1 MQLTQQE
8 TVILRKT
15 FLFHRLT
22 PAAYMKL
29 SEGRFTGAFRQE
41 LRTGDFLQWPEGEE
55 HCLGVVISGELTEL
69 RAPALPNRSL
79 REGSVMGVVELF
91 SNQKPMYQPVRA
103 ETRSRVLFFSAQ
115 EIRSLFESYPDL
127 MMRYINFLTARAQE
141 FRWEYLMAATPAA
154 QDRVKKYCA
163 MEMEQ
168 GPEGQYYL
176 TLPRSMSALARRLH
190 MSRSTL
196 YRALEQLQQQGLLLR
211 QEREIILPSPQE
223 LGEAL
228 EEPKP

>member
-8 TVILRKT
+8 MIVLRKT

-41 LRTGDFLQWPEGEE
+41 LRTGQMLEWPQGQE
-55 HCLGVVISGELTEL
+55 HCLGVVIAGELTEL
-69 RAPALPNRSL
+69 RAPAFPNRRL

-103 ETRSRVLFFSAQ
+103 ETQSRVIFFSAQ
-115 EIRSLFESYPDL
+115 QIRSLFESYSDL

-141 FRWEYLMAATPAA
+141 LRWEYLMAATPVA

-168 GPEGQYYL
+168 DREG
-176 TLPRSMSALARRLH
+176 R
-190 MSRSTL
+190 
-196 YRALEQLQQQGLLLR
+196 
-211 QEREIILPSPQE
+211 IN
-223 LGEAL
+223 
-228 EEPKP
+228 

>member
-1 MQLTQQE
+1 
-8 TVILRKT
+8 
-15 FLFHRLT
+15 
-22 PAAYMKL
+22 
-29 SEGRFTGAFRQE
+29 
-41 LRTGDFLQWPEGEE
+41 
-55 HCLGVVISGELTEL
+55 
-69 RAPALPNRSL
+69 
-79 REGSVMGVVELF
+79 MGVMELF
-91 SNQKPMYQPVRA
+91 SNQRPMYQPVRA

-115 EIRSLFESYPDL
+115 QIRSLFESYPDL

-141 FRWEYLMAATPAA
+141 LRWEYLMAATPAA

-168 GPEGQYYL
+168 GPEGQYQL

-211 QEREIILPSPQE
+211 QEREIIIPSPQA

-228 EEPKP
+228 EGPKP

>member
-8 TVILRKT
+8 MIVLRKT

-41 LRTGDFLQWPEGEE
+41 LRTGQMLEWPQGQE
-55 HCLGVVISGELTEL
+55 HCLGVVIAGELTEL
-69 RAPALPNRSL
+69 RAPAFPNRSL
-79 REGSVMGVVELF
+79 REGSVMGVMELF
-91 SNQKPMYQPVRA
+91 SNQRPMYQPVRA

-115 EIRSLFESYPDL
+115 QIRSLFESYPDL

-141 FRWEYLMAATPAA
+141 LRWEYLMAATPAA

-168 GPEGQYYL
+168 GPEGQYQL
-176 TLPRSMSALARRLH
+176 TRSMSALARRLH

-211 QEREIILPSPQE
+211 QEREIIILSPQA

-228 EEPKP
+228 EGPKP

>member
-1 MQLTQQE
+1 
-8 TVILRKT
+8 
-15 FLFHRLT
+15 
-22 PAAYMKL
+22 MKL

-41 LRTGDFLQWPEGEE
+41 LRTGQMLEWPQGQE
-55 HCLGVVISGELTEL
+55 HCLGVVIAGELTEL
-69 RAPALPNRSL
+69 RAPAFPNRSL
-79 REGSVMGVVELF
+79 REGSVMGVMELF
-91 SNQKPMYQPVRA
+91 SNQRPMYQPVRA

-115 EIRSLFESYPDL
+115 QIRSLFESYPDL

-141 FRWEYLMAATPAA
+141 LRWEYLMAATPAA

-168 GPEGQYYL
+168 GPEGQYQL

-211 QEREIILPSPQE
+211 QEREIIIPSPQA

-228 EEPKP
+228 EGPKP

>member
-1 MQLTQQE
+1 M
-8 TVILRKT
+8 
-15 FLFHRLT
+15 LT

-41 LRTGDFLQWPEGEE
+41 LRTGQMLEWPQGQE
-55 HCLGVVISGELTEL
+55 HCLGVVIAGELTEL
-69 RAPALPNRSL
+69 RAPAFPNRRL

-103 ETRSRVLFFSAQ
+103 ETQSRVIFFSAQ
-115 EIRSLFESYPDL
+115 QIRSLFESYSDL

-141 FRWEYLMAATPAA
+141 LRWEYLMAATPVA

-168 GPEGQYYL
+168 GPEGQYQL
-176 TLPRSMSALARRLH
+176 TLPRSMSALAQRLH

-196 YRALEQLQQQGLLLR
+196 YRALEQLQQQGLLRR
-211 QEREIILPSPQE
+211 QEREIIILSPQE
-223 LGEAL
+223 LGETL
-228 EEPKP
+228 EGPKP